1 MTKPSASSCRV
12 DLRQELRRQAKLVD
26 RLAKPPGQTPRI
38 KSATLLQRSPAI
50 DCRKTEIELGLPDEP
65 YSVSVS

>member
-1 MTKPSASSCRV
+1 MIVASTSVPRFDDEAQRVELPV

-50 DCRKTEIELGLPDEP
+50 DCRKTKL
-65 YSVSVS
+65 S